1 QNYPNPF
8 NPSTTISFDL
18 RTNANV
24 TLKIYSVLGE
34 EVLTLMNG
42 SLMPA
47 GHKILSFNASNLPS
61 GMYIYRL
68 EAKGIDGSN
77 FTGIKKMMLLK

>member
-1 QNYPNPF
+1 
-8 NPSTTISFDL
+8 

-47 GHKILSFNASNLPS
+47 GHKTMSFNASNLPS